1 VEFEAVSQNEVH
13 GTQWLSEVNEDYPYI
28 MSFEEKEG
36 SNALPDKF
44 SENLNRSSKFT
55 KIFEMPIY
63 ISKRDSERV
72 IPSDMPAE
80 SEPFYL
86 TATTFSKVLYPDEK
100 GYDSI
105 RDLKNRVKQ

>member
-63 ISKRDSERV
+63 ISKRV
-72 IPSDMPAE
+72 ICQDMN
-80 SEPFYL
+80 
-86 TATTFSKVLYPDEK
+86 KVLGHCRFEK
-100 GYDSI
+100 IDGI
-105 RDLKNRVKQ
+105 FVFKCGKWVR